1 MLPKLLLPAMRAELI
16 TGCRQENAPSE
27 EQAHGNLPYNPQ
39 VSLALAVGSNFRHSL
54 LTTCCCLET
63 KHDGEHVVS
72 IDLVKLMCKGL
83 SLEVTEHTCRTAGSA

>member
-1 MLPKLLLPAMRAELI
+1 MRAELI

-39 VSLALAVGSNFRHSL
+39 VSLAPAVGSSFRHSL

-63 KHDGEHVVS
+63 KHDGEHVIS
-72 IDLVKLMCKGL
+72 IDLGEAHVQGSVTGSNRAHVQNCWQCIAAL
-83 SLEVTEHTCRTAGSA
+83 S